1 MMAIH
6 EGAGPPKGRG
16 PKRPYSYSEGTDE
29 SPSLLEEEPVDV
41 EESTPADKRNSVE
54 SVEPDDNNAPPLF
67 EE

>member
-1 MMAIH
+1 MTHAH
-6 EGAGPPKGRG
+6 AGPPKRKG

-41 EESTPADKRNSVE
+41 EESTPADKRSSVE
-54 SVEPDDNNAPPLF
+54 SIEKDSKDPPLF